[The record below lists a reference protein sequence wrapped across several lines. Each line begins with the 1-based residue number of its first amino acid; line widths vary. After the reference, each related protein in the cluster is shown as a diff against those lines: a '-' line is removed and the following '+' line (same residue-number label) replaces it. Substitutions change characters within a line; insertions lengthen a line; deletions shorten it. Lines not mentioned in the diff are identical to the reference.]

1 MTSESKQS
9 FHTLSKVTIGTS
21 LKLLELNMFQYL
33 PIVQE
38 PASQRDLQPVSDL
51 LGGRGGGL
59 LQDQQHRGVCRNL
72 GEDEVQQ
79 VGFRENSD
87 R

>member
-1 MTSESKQS
+1 M
-9 FHTLSKVTIGTS
+9 GTS
-21 LKLLELNMFQYL
+21 LTLLKLKLFQYL
-33 PIVQE
+33 LIVQE
-38 PASQRDLQPVSDL
+38 PASQRDLQPLSDL

-79 VGFRENSD
+79 VGFRENSEQMD
-87 R
+87 FDTLMFNRK